1 MATPGFPST
10 NVNSF
15 IKINGAQSQAN
26 KEILTAADG
35 NFCTEKNKRTVC
47 HWLKV
52 NSGSLGRHKLTVP
65 ISIKQ
70 QSLDS
75 TVCNRWTLWAQIQM
89 ALQ

>member
-1 MATPGFPST
+1 MVTSGHAVTRSQSHGVTLRKRTAEIIKMATPGFPST

-47 HWLKV
+47 HWLKMI
-52 NSGSLGRHKLTVP
+52 LE
-65 ISIKQ
+65 
-70 QSLDS
+70 
-75 TVCNRWTLWAQIQM
+75 A
-89 ALQ
+89 